1 MREAS
6 GNVINSSLWFFS
18 FFHNNSSIQNIV
30 SIIII
35 ILIFLRILSIIWTAR
50 DINQRTNNLFFQTIS
65 VLFVT
70 LLTPIVGLPLYLAMR
85 PINLQKDRLP
95 RREANASQMIMC
107 YNCHT
112 LNPKEYNNCIACG
125 EILRIACKQC
135 NEKHPHNYRYCP
147 KCGAPNIESI
157 E

>member
-1 MREAS
+1 
-6 GNVINSSLWFFS
+6 
-18 FFHNNSSIQNIV
+18 
-30 SIIII
+30 
-35 ILIFLRILSIIWTAR
+35 
-50 DINQRTNNLFFQTIS
+50 
-65 VLFVT
+65 
-70 LLTPIVGLPLYLAMR
+70 
-85 PINLQKDRLP
+85 
-95 RREANASQMIMC
+95 MIMC